1 MNYAR
6 PYRSTE
12 PQDHKPDAN
21 PPMVYV
27 TEPLVWE
34 YKRLTRSL
42 KHAPPPTEANLN
54 EYGKEGWELVS
65 TLIYDDSLYIY
76 FKRLT
81 K

>member
-1 MNYAR
+1 MNYSR

-12 PQDHKPDAN
+12 PPEQNSSTN

-42 KHAPPPTEANLN
+42 SHAPLPGEAELN

-65 TLIYDDSLYIY
+65 TISYAESLYLY
-76 FKRLT
+76 FKRLVR
-81 K
+81 